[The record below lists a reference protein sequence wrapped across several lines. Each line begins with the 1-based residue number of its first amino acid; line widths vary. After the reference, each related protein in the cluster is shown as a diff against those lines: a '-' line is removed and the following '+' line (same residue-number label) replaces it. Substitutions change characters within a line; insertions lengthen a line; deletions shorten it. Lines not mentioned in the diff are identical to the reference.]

1 MGIFELE
8 LWLTCRS
15 HLGVRFSFSEWK
27 TSASEEHA
35 NSRLKNRS
43 AQFDPYP
50 GNTVISAIVHTP
62 VGCVLYHIFA
72 SNIHHFDPSPST
84 ILKDFRASQVWS
96 TSFGPFTSYFYCSI
110 PIEKTYAR
118 SLVLKQASWGLRLA
132 NDNGVTL
139 LRLASFQCMMASQK
153 SVCKKVKIGYPAM
166 ERIGWWML
174 KKIGEWQKMRDPKF
188 VDLWF
193 HLSSQ
198 AVWPD
203 PDGLGKSV
211 CVGVGIHF
219 WQKRHWLKGTPSKK
233 LRHSLGFF
241 SVDGNATT
249 AHQGPHGKQ
258 QMGGVSA

>member
-15 HLGVRFSFSEWK
+15 HLGDRFSFSEWK

-43 AQFDPYP
+43 AQFDPSP

-139 LRLASFQCMMASQK
+139 LRLASFQCMMASQWCMQEGENWVPSNGAYWMVNAEENRRMTKNAGSQIRWSLISPLK
-153 SVCKKVKIGYPAM
+153 SSSLAGPRWVGQICVCGC
-166 ERIGWWML
+166 G
-174 KKIGEWQKMRDPKF
+174 
-188 VDLWF
+188 
-193 HLSSQ
+193 
-198 AVWPD
+198 
-203 PDGLGKSV
+203 
-211 CVGVGIHF
+211 
-219 WQKRHWLKGTPSKK
+219 
-233 LRHSLGFF
+233 HSLLTEKTLVEGNTFQEIETFPGIFF
-241 SVDGNATT
+241 CRWECNYSTPGPTRKTTDG
-249 AHQGPHGKQ
+249 
-258 QMGGVSA
+258 GGLA